1 MKQVLHLCSKIRGL
15 FSASQCSDVGYDCR
29 LTVGSPSGFGSKSLL
44 KLVSVLALIFTLGV
58 GSALGATL
66 TYTHDFTVKPT
77 EDADNTLSTITWTVS
92 NTTNLNGYN
101 STNYKGVQ
109 VGTGSKTG
117 TITLTTKNAWGA
129 QTSTSYTGYTNVKK
143 VYVWMNA
150 GASGTVSATVTIG
163 GKSATSDGT
172 TVGSNSSASSQR
184 SGTTKVTYTP
194 AADGKTGVIAIT
206 VTKGTASAKAG
217 YLCSIQVECEEPA
230 APADPYTVTFNPQG
244 GYFAD
249 ESVFDNTDP
258 YQIDEA
264 SAGAGVTLPEASTDC
279 SGDGWAFYGW
289 ATSAKTS
296 SPTTAPTIVGKAG
309 DTYNPTSD
317 ITLHAVFAKG
327 EYTKETSSITAG
339 GKYLIVANSGGH
351 NYVMTNDYSTSGDDG
366 QLAGALIDETSTN
379 KYHAAAVN
387 ASYVFTIV
395 TSASVSVGS
404 GDWMIKNIA
413 DNKYV
418 SADYTSFYISNI
430 GSADGNTITLSTGT
444 WTIKNVYSS
453 SKYKVYYNSSNN
465 VFCSTSST
473 ASSLLIYKETT
484 TTNYSSTPTCCDKP
498 TALTKGSFLWTA
510 YFIARKPFCRAY
522 FAAL

>member
-1 MKQVLHLCSKIRGL
+1 MKNLLTHFSKIRGY
-15 FSASQCSDVGYDCR
+15 FSASQGNDVGYDCR
-29 LTVGSPSGFGSKSLL
+29 LTVVRPSFDCRSTVL
-44 KLVSVLALIFTLGV
+44 KLCSILVIVLTVGV
-58 GSALGATL
+58 GNVWGATL

-77 EDADNTLSTITWTVS
+77 ENADNTLSTITWTVS
-92 NTTNLNGYN
+92 NTTNLYGYN
-101 STNYKGVQ
+101 SKNYKGVQ
-109 VGTGSKTG
+109 FGTGSNTG
-117 TITLTTKNAWGA
+117 SITLTSKNAWGA
-129 QTSTSYTGYTNVKK
+129 QTSTSYYGYTNVKK
-143 VYVWMNA
+143 VYVWLNK
-150 GASGTVSATVTIG
+150 GGGDVTPTVSVG
-163 GKSATSDGT
+163 GTAATSDGT
-172 TVGSNSSASSQR
+172 TVTKNSSATSQR
-184 SGTTKVTYTP
+184 DGTTMVTFTP
-194 AADGKTGVIAIT
+194 ASDHTTGVIVIT
-206 VTKGTASAKAG
+206 CNSTAAG
-217 YLCSIQVECEEPA
+217 YLCSIQVECETPP

-249 ESVFDNTDP
+249 ESVFSNTDP

-473 ASSLLIYKETT
+473 ASSLLIYKETK

-498 TALTKGSFLWTA
+498 TALTKGSFSRTIFHRIYAFL
-510 YFIARKPFCRAY
+510 
-522 FAAL
+522 